1 MLVRHLAIVPERLTR
16 EHYEKVARDL
26 TRVTAAFQTQIT
38 RDLAPLWHVDATV
51 SAFTSIDDVPLGH
64 WVIFLKESIGEG
76 DELGFHLDSHN
87 QPYALV
93 AYDES
98 WTLSLSHEILEILV
112 DPSGNRLVPGPSVD
126 PKHPHH
132 RVRYLLEL
140 CDPCEDSAYSYTI
153 DGVVVSDFI
162 TPHYHDPQ
170 DTSGARYSYTG
181 ALRFPRDVLPG
192 GYLTWEDPV
201 LGEWY
206 QLNVVQR
213 RAIKKLYAI
222 ENARSLREHVN
233 RVTPAPA
240 AVYHG
245 KSAKM
250 KTAGRRRAAA
260 AEASAAQGR
269 ALRKLLR

>member
-1 MLVRHLAIVPERLTR
+1 MLVRHVAVVPERLTGR
-16 EHYEKVARDL
+16 HDEKVARDI
-26 TRVTAAFQTQIT
+26 TRVTAALQTQVT
-38 RDLAPLWHVDATV
+38 RDLRPLWHVDATV
-51 SAFTSIDDVPLGH
+51 TAFTSIEDVPLGH
-64 WVIFLKESIGEG
+64 WVVFLKESIGED

-93 AYDES
+93 AYDKG

-170 DTSGARYSYTG
+170 DTKGARYGFTG
-181 ALRFPRDVLPG
+181 ALRGPRDVLPG

-201 LGEWY
+201 LGAWY

-222 ENARSLREHVN
+222 ENKRSLREHVN
-233 RVTPAPA
+233 AITPPPA
-240 AVYHG
+240 AVFHG
-245 KSAKM
+245 NSAKV
-250 KTAGRRRAAA
+250 KNAERRRTAGAA
-260 AEASAAQGR
+260 ASAAQAR
-269 ALRKLLR
+269 ALRSLVR

>member
-16 EHYEKVARDL
+16 EHKEQVARDL
-26 TRVTAAFQTQIT
+26 SRAMAAFQTQVT
-38 RDLAPLWHVDATV
+38 RDLRPLWHVDATV
-51 SAFTSIDDVPLGH
+51 TAFASIDDVPLGH
-64 WVIFLKESIGEG
+64 WVIFLKESIGG
-76 DELGFHLDSHN
+76 DDQLGFHLDSHN

-93 AYDES
+93 AYDDS

-112 DPSGNRLVPGPSVD
+112 DPSGNRLVAGPSVD

-153 DGVVVSDFI
+153 DGIVVSDFI

-170 DTSGARYSYTG
+170 DTSGARYSFTG
-181 ALRFPRDVLPG
+181 AIGAPREVLPG

-213 RAIKKLYAI
+213 RAIKKLGPI
-222 ENARSLREHVN
+222 ENARSLRAHVN
-233 RVTPAPA
+233 RLTPLPA
-240 AVYHG
+240 AVYHAN
-245 KSAKM
+245 SAKM
-250 KTAGRRRAAA
+250 KTASRRRAAC
-260 AEASAAQGR
+260 EQASAAQAR
-269 ALRKLLR
+269 SLRSLVR

>member
-16 EHYEKVARDL
+16 EHFEKVTRDL
-26 TRVTAAFQTQIT
+26 TRATAAFQTQIT
-38 RDLAPLWHVDATV
+38 RDLRPLWHVDATV

-64 WVIFLKESIGEG
+64 WVIFLKESIGG
-76 DELGFHLDSHN
+76 DDQLGFHLDSHN

-93 AYDES
+93 AYDKS

-112 DPSGNRLVPGPSVD
+112 DPSGNRLIAGPSVD

-140 CDPCEDSAYSYTI
+140 CDPCEDSAYAYTI
-153 DGVVVSDFI
+153 DGIVVSDFI

-170 DTSGARYSYTG
+170 DTSGARYSFTG
-181 ALRFPRDVLPG
+181 ALRSPRDVLPG

-206 QLNVVQR
+206 QLNLIKR
-213 RAIKKLYAI
+213 RAIKKLGPI
-222 ENARSLREHVN
+222 ENARSLRAHVN
-233 RVTPAPA
+233 RLTPPPSDVFHA
-240 AVYHG
+240 G
-245 KSAKM
+245 SAKM
-250 KTAGRRRAAA
+250 KTADRRRTAGAQ
-260 AEASAAQGR
+260 ASAAQAR
-269 ALRKLLR
+269 ALRSLLR

>member
-1 MLVRHLAIVPERLTR
+1 MLLRRIAVVPERLTR

-26 TRVTAAFQTQIT
+26 SRVTAALQTQVT
-38 RDLAPLWHVDATV
+38 RDLCPLWHVEATV
-51 SAFTSIDDVPLGH
+51 SAFTNIEDVPLGH
-64 WVIFLKESIGEG
+64 WVVFLKESIGEA

-93 AYDES
+93 AYDKS

-112 DPSGNRLVPGPSVD
+112 DPSGNRLVAGPSLD

-170 DTSGARYSYTG
+170 GTSGARYSFTG
-181 ALRFPRDVLPG
+181 ALRGPRDVLPG

-201 LGEWY
+201 LGAWY
-206 QLNVVQR
+206 QLNVVQK

-233 RVTPAPA
+233 RVTPPPA
-240 AVYHG
+240 AVFHAN
-245 KSAKM
+245 SAKM
-250 KTAGRRRAAA
+250 KAASNRRAAG
-260 AEASAAQGR
+260 AEASAAQAR
-269 ALRKLLR
+269 ALRSLLR